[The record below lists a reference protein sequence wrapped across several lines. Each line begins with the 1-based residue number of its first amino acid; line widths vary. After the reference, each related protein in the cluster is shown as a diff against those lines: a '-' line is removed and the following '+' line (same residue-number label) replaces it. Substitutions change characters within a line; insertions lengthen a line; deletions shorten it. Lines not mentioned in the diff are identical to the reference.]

1 MARQAGYDLDQLCSE
16 AVELDSGRKALPV
29 LPRVSRKTVASTTKD
44 AEQIADVVAPV
55 AVSGVGGKIPAKD
68 LKPYGYDLFANA
80 PTTFAPA
87 ASIPVSGDY
96 ILGPGD
102 TLDILFTEKL
112 PISSR

>member
-1 MARQAGYDLDQLCSE
+1 MIRVGKRWL
-16 AVELDSGRKALPV
+16 V

-80 PTTFAPA
+80 PTTFVPA

-102 TLDILFTEKL
+102 NFDILFYGKANNKFSIEINREGL
-112 PISSR
+112 LIFQNWVLLV